1 MVPEVFH
8 NLSVESKHHRQTWLP
23 NPINRTLES
32 ENSHQH
38 TGTSSLL
45 LSCTSPEISLPP
57 SSLGYHWNG
66 KHKTSFMDRVLPY
79 LITEALRSYLLF
91 SKTNSKPTRQKVRH
105 CKDRLF
111 EGNGRRVSVSTPS
124 FWSHF
129 QTTNALS
136 SADWCLCNKC
146 WLKREEG
153 GFLCES
159 YLSKIR
165 TLVQ

>member
-91 SKTNSKPTRQKVRH
+91 SKTNSKPTRQKARH
-105 CKDRLF
+105 CKDRLSRGTGGESVF
-111 EGNGRRVSVSTPS
+111 QRRVSGAISKQPALCPLLTDVYI
-124 FWSHF
+124 
-129 QTTNALS
+129 TNAGWK
-136 SADWCLCNKC
+136 D
-146 WLKREEG
+146 RRV
-153 GFLCES
+153 GFFVRATS
-159 YLSKIR
+159 QKSGH
-165 TLVQ
+165 